1 VQAQKLRRH
10 ESYQH
15 FEAKLNQE
23 NRKGKMKK
31 QLVLLVCMGALALGA
46 SAQNANSAAK
56 TSPNARSPKPASAV
70 KVSGADLAKKA
81 RASAVPG
88 RTAPKAG
95 PIARK

>member
-1 VQAQKLRRH
+1 MQAQKLRRY

-15 FEAKLNQE
+15 VETKFNQE
-23 NRKGKMKK
+23 RRKGKMKK
-31 QLVLLVCMGALALGA
+31 QLVLVVCMLALALGA
-46 SAQNANSAAK
+46 SAQTANSASKAN
-56 TSPNARSPKPASAV
+56 PNARSPKPASAV
-70 KVSGADLAKKA
+70 KVNGADLAKKA